1 MQSDICGGGQNM
13 EVVNLW
19 YFMISVYKRQIQTS
33 GDYKKIQASYNK
45 FILICII
52 WRIKHAALCKLV
64 RLYPF

>member
-33 GDYKKIQASYNK
+33 GDYKKFK
-45 FILICII
+45 HHII
-52 WRIKHAALCKLV
+52 SSFLYALYGALKMQ
-64 RLYPF
+64 LYAN